1 MVFIDA
7 KSGNKANFF
16 AKYHQFQ
23 KEAYFYPPFAI
34 FRY

>member
-23 KEAYFYPPFAI
+23 KRSVFLPS
-34 FRY
+34 FRYL